1 MLEQGTLLPEKI
13 DKPRATVRDLTAVSQ
28 VLCTCETASTE
39 LKEFNKVTALKT
51 APLFTAVFFQLTHQ
65 VKVVSIF

>member
-28 VLCTCETASTE
+28 VLRPGYTGLYAH
-39 LKEFNKVTALKT
+39 AR
-51 APLFTAVFFQLTHQ
+51 QLQ
-65 VKVVSIF
+65 QN